1 MEIKNKKKYNNQI
14 SKENNIDIKCIKTNR
29 IKNKEKFS
37 INKINNIEFYPVN
50 KNDNYMI
57 NKEKII
63 KNIELNTERIL
74 MLNKDKNNINEI
86 NNSKTNIN
94 NLQINLIE
102 NEIII
107 NDNNLKQDLENR
119 IGLKKHFNQ
128 KAEGN
133 NKTLKI
139 KKKENIIKIN
149 KIPESRIHNNSV
161 DFTNKKKLNE
171 EEKLIKHNILMTNY
185 RKYKDNY
192 KIINTFI
199 KTSFNDSKK
208 DNNSLFIM
216 NSPKIIPQKN
226 PTNFFLNNNISKIKI
241 DENKKSKETHLN
253 KYNNFSQ
260 KDIKVKKETNIDK
273 ITPIKKNQSELSI
286 FNKKIKQEENQ
297 LIKTSV
303 SFDKI
308 KQEIKKLVGNNVVEN
323 NDERNFKFIC
333 KTKIGKDDLIFYL
346 ELISM
351 NFDTRIFRAT
361 LIKGETNIY
370 KDLILKIRE
379 KLR

>member
-1 MEIKNKKKYNNQI
+1 MIDKENVIKNF
-14 SKENNIDIKCIKTNR
+14 ET
-29 IKNKEKFS
+29 
-37 INKINNIEFYPVN
+37 
-50 KNDNYMI
+50 
-57 NKEKII
+57 
-63 KNIELNTERIL
+63 NTEGIL

-86 NNSKTNIN
+86 YNNKTDIK

-107 NDNNLKQDLENR
+107 NELNLNQDLENR
-119 IGLKKHFNQ
+119 LNINFNQ
-128 KAEGN
+128 KYSFD
-133 NKTLKI
+133 I
-139 KKKENIIKIN
+139 KKKENTTKIN
-149 KIPESRIHNNSV
+149 KTPESRIHNNSV
-161 DFTNKKKLNE
+161 DFSHKKKFNK

-185 RKYKDNY
+185 RKFNDNY

-199 KTSFNDSKK
+199 KSSFNDSKQ
-208 DNNSLFIM
+208 DNKSLFSM
-216 NSPKIIPQKN
+216 NSPKIISQKN
-226 PTNFFLNNNISKIKI
+226 PTAFFLNNNISKIQNKNYMRI
-241 DENKKSKETHLN
+241 DEIKKNREAHLN

-260 KDIKVKKETNIDK
+260 KDIKVKKETNIEK
-273 ITPIKKNQSELSI
+273 ITPKKKNQSELRI

-303 SFDKI
+303 SFDII

-333 KTKIGKDDLIFYL
+333 KTKIGKDDLIFHL

-351 NFDTRIFRAT
+351 NFETRVFRAT
-361 LIKGETNIY
+361 LIQGETSIY
-370 KDLILKIRE
+370 KDLILKIKE

>member
-1 MEIKNKKKYNNQI
+1 
-14 SKENNIDIKCIKTNR
+14 
-29 IKNKEKFS
+29 
-37 INKINNIEFYPVN
+37 
-50 KNDNYMI
+50 
-57 NKEKII
+57 
-63 KNIELNTERIL
+63 
-74 MLNKDKNNINEI
+74 
-86 NNSKTNIN
+86 
-94 NLQINLIE
+94 
-102 NEIII
+102 
-107 NDNNLKQDLENR
+107 
-119 IGLKKHFNQ
+119 
-128 KAEGN
+128 
-133 NKTLKI
+133 
-139 KKKENIIKIN
+139 
-149 KIPESRIHNNSV
+149 
-161 DFTNKKKLNE
+161 
-171 EEKLIKHNILMTNY
+171 MTNY

-216 NSPKIIPQKN
+216 NSPKIVPQKN

-273 ITPIKKNQSELSI
+273 ITPRKKNQSELRI

-370 KDLILKIRE
+370 KDLILKIKE